1 MHDCVSEKEKPR
13 KLVEFLVILWCKE
26 MLPKHRRKS
35 CTTADAFYLCRQS
48 NLPFII
54 ALCPS
59 LFHCVYLKSASKCGR
74 QRLPGASALLLP
86 SCAHC
91 VRFAGCFCFLFSF
104 LCQASIKFV
113 LLTVLHLCL
122 PEYQSSAS
130 FDILLIFFHAIF
142 SLHAITA
149 NKHRTAKSK
158 RRHQLCAKKTKTKD
172 IPLKRSHQIN
182 K

>member
-104 LCQASIKFV
+104 
-113 LLTVLHLCL
+113 
-122 PEYQSSAS
+122 
-130 FDILLIFFHAIF
+130 
-142 SLHAITA
+142 
-149 NKHRTAKSK
+149 
-158 RRHQLCAKKTKTKD
+158 CAK
-172 IPLKRSHQIN
+172 PLSSSCSSLFCICVCLNIN
-182 K
+182 HPLPLTFF